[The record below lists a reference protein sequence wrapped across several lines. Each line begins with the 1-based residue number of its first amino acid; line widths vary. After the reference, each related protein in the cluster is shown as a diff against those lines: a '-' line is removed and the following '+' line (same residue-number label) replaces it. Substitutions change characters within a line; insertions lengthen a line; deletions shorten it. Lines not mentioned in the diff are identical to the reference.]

1 VRRELERIEIP
12 GEHDAR
18 GRAWDLVSSA
28 FAEREPTPPE
38 RHRLRLAVVI
48 AVVAAVLA
56 AGLSSPGRAVLDE
69 IREAVGVERAQ
80 PGLFSLP
87 AEGRL
92 LVSSGAGA
100 WIVQQDGSKR
110 LLGDY
115 REASWSPF
123 GRFVAAARSNEL
135 AALAPDGDVRWT
147 IARPQVSFP
156 RWGGSEVDTRI
167 AYLAGGLPRVV
178 AGDGT
183 GDEPLCDASSRRVAP
198 AWRPGAGFVAAL
210 VTPSGAVRAFDL
222 DGCRNLWRS
231 DPIPEA
237 RRIEWSS
244 DASRVLV
251 IADGRVRVLNGR
263 TGATL
268 ADLRATD
275 GAFRPGT
282 REPALI
288 RLRRDGTSEVLL
300 GGVTLFSGLGQLDG
314 LTWSPDGR
322 WLLVGWPAADQ
333 LVFVRADGGSI
344 RAVANVSDQFRSR
357 TFPRVEGWCCGD

>member
-1 VRRELERIEIP
+1 MRRELERIEIP
-12 GEHDAR
+12 GAHDAR
-18 GRAWDLVSSA
+18 GRAWDVVRSA

-56 AGLSSPGRAVLDE
+56 AALSSPGRAVLDE

-87 AEGRL
+87 ADGRL

-115 REASWSPF
+115 GEASWSPF
-123 GRFVAAARSNEL
+123 GRFVAAAKSNEL
-135 AALAPDGDVRWT
+135 AALEPDGDVRWT
-147 IARPQVSFP
+147 IARPQVSLP
-156 RWGGSEVDTRI
+156 RWGGSDVDTRI
-167 AYLAGGLPRVV
+167 AYLSGGRPRVV

-183 GDEPLCDASSRRVAP
+183 SDEPLCDASSRPVAP
-198 AWRPGAGFVAAL
+198 AWRPGAEFVVAL
-210 VTPSGAVRAFDL
+210 IAPSGAVRVLDL
-222 DGCRNLWRS
+222 DGCRELWRS
-231 DPIPEA
+231 DPIA
-237 RRIEWSS
+237 GVRRIEWSS
-244 DASRVLV
+244 DGSRVLV
-251 IADGRVRVLNGR
+251 VADGRVRVLNGR
-263 TGATL
+263 TGAQL
-268 ADLRATD
+268 GDLRATD

-288 RLRRDGTSEVLL
+288 RLRDGASEVVL
-300 GGVTLFSGLGQLDG
+300 GGVTLFSGLGQLQG

-333 LVFVRADGGSI
+333 WVFVRADGGSI
-344 RAVANVSDQFRSR
+344 RAAANVSNQFRSR
-357 TFPRVEGWCCGD
+357 AFPRVEGWCCAP